1 MNYVVILIGVFIALP
16 SMGQKKQADLIRQ
29 LETKRITLSDGSK
42 ITPAGNSVDLGGM
55 PVNLAVSH
63 SGKIMAIG
71 NIGQIAPSIQLLDL
85 KTDRIISDLSTSN
98 GQFLKFSYNDKFL
111 YALSGND
118 NKILKYS
125 VSSNGMILN
134 DSIEIGDKFSGNIFT
149 VGIEADERSN
159 RLYVITKG
167 ENSLYVV
174 DLKKKL
180 VLKKLDLGG
189 IGYNCI
195 LDKYSSTLF
204 VSLWDA
210 SEILLINTISMQIM
224 KAIRVGENP
233 NDMVQSS
240 NGKFLYVA
248 NAKDKSVSVID
259 LTQQDVVSVLDAN
272 LYKDDPPGIAANA
285 LEISEDDRR
294 LYFVNPDNNCL
305 AVFDLTR
312 SGATRPIGFIPVG
325 WNPTSVKVIKRN
337 IYVAN
342 GRGFGFE
349 GKKGTMSIIPEPG
362 PEDLG
367 VLTTITYRNTL
378 TKKES
383 AN

>member
-1 MNYVVILIGVFIALP
+1 MNYVVTLFVVLSAMT

-29 LETKRITLSDGSK
+29 LETKRITLPNGSK
-42 ITPAGNSVDLGGM
+42 ITPAGNSLELGEM
-55 PVNLAVSH
+55 PLNLAVSH
-63 SGKIMAIG
+63 SEKLMAIANSG
-71 NIGQIAPSIQLLDL
+71 KNLPSLQLLDL
-85 KTDRIISDLSTSN
+85 KTDKIISNLQTSN
-98 GQFLKFSYNDKFL
+98 VDALAFSYNDKFL
-111 YALSGND
+111 FALSGNN

-125 VSSNGMILN
+125 VSSNELILN
-134 DSIEIGDKFSGNIFT
+134 DSIIIGDKSSGNIST

-189 IGYNCI
+189 IGNNCM

-210 SEILLINTISMQIM
+210 SKILLINTISMQIM

-233 NDMVQSS
+233 NKMVQSGD
-240 NGKFLYVA
+240 GKFLYVA
-248 NAKDKSVSVID
+248 NSKDKSVSVID
-259 LTQQDVVSVLDAN
+259 LTQQDVVNILDAN
-272 LYKDDPPGIAANA
+272 LYKNDPSGIAANA

-294 LYFVNPDNNCL
+294 LYVVNPENNCL

-325 WNPTSVKVIKRN
+325 WNPTSVKVVKRK

-342 GRGFGFE
+342 GRGFGSE
-349 GKKGTMSIIPEPG
+349 GKKGTMSIIAEPG

-367 VLTTITYRNTL
+367 VLTTITYRNTPN
-378 TKKES
+378 KKES
-383 AN
+383 EN